1 MPKLRT
7 SSSDKTQKL
16 KLLQISKNQTM
27 TNSKTQNVTK
37 LKKNCKTKL
46 IYSNENKYQEV
57 KVLQNS

>member
-16 KLLQISKNQTM
+16 KLLQISKNQTV

-37 LKKNCKTKL
+37 LKNCKTKL
-46 IYSNENKYQEV
+46 IYSNENKQQEV